1 MIELCVLLLSSQL
14 RSALQGHSQYTPFS
28 HPTTRTGCYFG
39 QAANSCISRH
49 ASCVG
54 YLFGFSLP
62 HSCPSSW
69 PNWVWC
75 CLQNGIRHTRGAL
88 TMGSGLWGL
97 SLQVPGV
104 GSLTSIYSLTFTAFG
119 GSPSVLTWSSHLFAW
134 SLVGVLVIFES
145 KRGNSLHSGI

>member
-1 MIELCVLLLSSQL
+1 MTRVVCFTSPKPIKICLAGPLT
-14 RSALQGHSQYTPFS
+14 HST
-28 HPTTRTGCYFG
+28 HPSPTLPPG
-39 QAANSCISRH
+39 QAANSCISSH

-75 CLQNGIRHTRGAL
+75 CLRNGILHIRGAL
-88 TMGSGLWGL
+88 TMGSGRCGL
-97 SLQVPGV
+97 SLQAPGV
-104 GSLTSIYSLTFTAFG
+104 GSLTSIYNLTFTAFG
-119 GSPSVLTWSSHLFAW
+119 GSPSVLTWSSHLFPW

-145 KRGNSLHSGI
+145 KRVNSLHSDI